1 LCDIIII
8 APNGANL
15 KYNNKNLAQSC
26 STIGWVVRQNSKDTR
41 GYYVVGH
48 LLDH

>member
-8 APNGANL
+8 APNGA
-15 KYNNKNLAQSC
+15 KYNNTKLAESC